1 MEKTKSATPLAPP
14 TGSSD
19 APAHSPGSAA
29 GVRPALASTPQRME
43 RLADFA
49 HEVGML
55 RRTPRSGYQFL
66 GTGRENVAEH
76 SYRTTVLGY
85 VLARL
90 AGADV
95 ARTVYLCLFHDLH
108 EARTGDFNY
117 VNHRY
122 NTCNAR
128 QALADATAGTGLED
142 DVLGAFAE
150 LEDNGSLEARLAHD
164 ADQLDLIFNLKCESE
179 RGNVEAEAWM
189 DAACCRLKTPQGQEL
204 ARHARSTPSER
215 WWRAGVD
222 AAWWNNRR

>member
-1 MEKTKSATPLAPP
+1 MKSTPRATPLASPAVSPAAP
-14 TGSSD
+14 TPD
-19 APAHSPGSAA
+19 PTA
-29 GVRPALASTPQRME
+29 GERPALAATPQRME

-76 SYRTTVLGY
+76 SHRTTVLGY

-128 QALADATAGTGLED
+128 QALADATVGTGLED
-142 DVLGAFAE
+142 DVLDAFAE
-150 LEDNGSLEARLAHD
+150 LEGNSSTEARLAHD

-179 RGNVEAEAWM
+179 RGNAEAESWM

-204 ARHARSTPSER
+204 ARYARSTPSGR